1 VIVGQVLCED
11 SLGVALVVEN
21 DVVGAASSDCP
32 DHALGERV
40 RLSFYKRVAA

>member
-1 VIVGQVLCED
+1 MIVGQVLCED